1 MKYMARE
8 VLAQDLVGT
17 TPTIDTRLTSLR
29 QPLTTWV
36 SEALIA
42 LQDRDT
48 IKGKAWRHLVT
59 DGETDFRHTVEEA
72 RKRYASGAL
81 FYSVKTGMVP
91 ELGEVPPAR
100 AAADAPPAEE
110 MEPDILEDEEFCLF
124 GDPED
129 GVIDVAEVAEME
141 EVPEVVEMEEVP
153 SASAS
158 AGEKRLRSL
167 ERPCGQV
174 PAEKGT
180 ELSAIGG
187 IRLVEE
193 AAASR
198 DAVMPPPGGTRP
210 AALLEIRLCRP
221 FWALCLFVSSCLGF
235 LRKPEDIIPEEWTR
249 LSGRKNS
256 HQHVDPRSGVRH
268 LPSEQVG
275 SLLLCVL
282 QSATFGAGAAGGQF
296 CGPAPPL
303 PTGYIF
309 IISRMNYSFCVW
321 NFKLFITELP
331 VTGYRFLCSWN
342 YQGNIF
348 RDHCT
353 SAITNMRFAS
363 NCILCHVG
371 RRSSRDKTGSQGK
384 KHRTFQEEEGFDFRK
399 TAVRHLVS
407 AELRRFSPDS
417 VIVHPLACVVG
428 LVFPSKICRRLA
440 TCANR

>member
-1 MKYMARE
+1 MKHMARE

-29 QPLTTWV
+29 EPLTTWV
-36 SEALIA
+36 EALIA

-72 RKRYASGAL
+72 RKRYASGTL
-81 FYSVKTGMVP
+81 FYSVQTGMVP

-100 AAADAPPAEE
+100 AAADAPPAAE

-129 GVIDVAEVAEME
+129 GVID
-141 EVPEVVEMEEVP
+141 VPEVVEMEEVP

-198 DAVMPPPGGTRP
+198 DA
-210 AALLEIRLCRP
+210 
-221 FWALCLFVSSCLGF
+221 
-235 LRKPEDIIPEEWTR
+235 
-249 LSGRKNS
+249 
-256 HQHVDPRSGVRH
+256 RSGHVCREEKIVIST
-268 LPSEQVG
+268 LTPVLGSDTSPSEQVG

-282 QSATFGAGAAGGQF
+282 QSATFGARAAGASSGVPHLSSQPDIFLQF
-296 CGPAPPL
+296 HG
-303 PTGYIF
+303 
-309 IISRMNYSFCVW
+309 
-321 NFKLFITELP
+321 
-331 VTGYRFLCSWN
+331 
-342 YQGNIF
+342 
-348 RDHCT
+348 
-353 SAITNMRFAS
+353 
-363 NCILCHVG
+363 
-371 RRSSRDKTGSQGK
+371 
-384 KHRTFQEEEGFDFRK
+384 
-399 TAVRHLVS
+399 
-407 AELRRFSPDS
+407 
-417 VIVHPLACVVG
+417 
-428 LVFPSKICRRLA
+428 
-440 TCANR
+440 

>member
-8 VLAQDLVGT
+8 VLAQDFVGT
-17 TPTIDTRLTSLR
+17 TPTIDTRLSSLR

-36 SEALIA
+36 EALIA

-48 IKGKAWRHLVT
+48 VKGKAWRHFVT

-72 RKRYASGAL
+72 RKRYASGTL
-81 FYSVKTGMVP
+81 FYSVQTGMVP

-100 AAADAPPAEE
+100 AAADAPPAAE

-124 GDPED
+124 GNPED
-129 GVIDVAEVAEME
+129 GVIDVTEVAEME

-167 ERPCGQV
+167 ERLCGQV

-187 IRLVEE
+187 IQLVEE

-221 FWALCLFVSSCLGF
+221 FWALCLFVSSCLGL

-268 LPSEQVG
+268 LPLRTGRFFTIVCTTECNFWGWGGRGPVLG
-275 SLLLCVL
+275 SRTSPPNRIYFYNFTDELPVLCL
-282 QSATFGAGAAGGQF
+282 EFQIHYYRI
-296 CGPAPPL
+296 
-303 PTGYIF
+303 TGY
-309 IISRMNYSFCVW
+309 R
-321 NFKLFITELP
+321 LP
-331 VTGYRFLCSWN
+331 VTGLYVP
-342 YQGNIF
+342 GI
-348 RDHCT
+348 
-353 SAITNMRFAS
+353 IKV
-363 NCILCHVG
+363 ILFVTMV
-371 RRSSRDKTGSQGK
+371 RLRS
-384 KHRTFQEEEGFDFRK
+384 RT
-399 TAVRHLVS
+399 
-407 AELRRFSPDS
+407 
-417 VIVHPLACVVG
+417 
-428 LVFPSKICRRLA
+428 
-440 TCANR
+440 